1 MRLGPSEIA
10 RMAPQTRKGGRKHW
24 REMLRQWLVQC
35 PECSEV
41 RLVVGAHEKDQYIC
55 KDCGHSFVIGFNRAM
70 NHPPVRLEVYEQR

>member
-10 RMAPQTRKGGRKHW
+10 RMAPQTRKGARKNW

-41 RLVVGAHEKDQYIC
+41 QLVVGVHEKGQYIC
-55 KDCGHSFVIGFNRAM
+55 KDCGHRFVIGFESRHEPSACKA
-70 NHPPVRLEVYEQR
+70 